1 MTAETDVRA
10 LREVVLEQL
19 GTGESRAYKMWLPPL
34 LDPVPLNELIERD
47 SNRHPLRFALG
58 IMDEPRRHRQDIWG
72 VDLSGAG
79 GNIGIGGAPQTGK
92 TTLLQTMVL
101 SAAATHSPRDVQ
113 FYCIDLGG
121 GGLIYLENLPHV
133 GGVANRSEPDRV
145 NRVIAEAQAVMR
157 QREVTFKENR
167 VGSMAAYRQLRTD
180 RNHPV
185 AADPFGDVFLIIDG
199 WSAFTSEFPDLETT
213 VQDLAAQGLS
223 FGVHTI
229 ITTPRWTELKSR
241 VRDYLGTKIEFRLG
255 DVNDTQIDRIAR
267 DIPANRPGRAISVE
281 KHHLMMGVPRFD
293 GVHSAEDLV
302 DAMTAGVSQIA
313 AQTTEQ
319 APKVRVLPSR
329 VYLHE
334 IDPNPPGPD
343 SDYRTRWTIPVGVR
357 ETDLSVAHAHMSSN
371 PHLLIFGNSK
381 SGKTSTAHAIARA
394 ICARNSPE
402 QVRFMLADYR
412 SGLLDA
418 VPDSHLLGAG
428 AINRNSASLDE
439 AVQALAA
446 NLKKRLPPADL
457 TTTQLRS
464 RSWWSGFDIVLLVD
478 DWHMIVGAAGGAP
491 PMGPLAPLLPAAPD
505 IGLHIIVTCL
515 MSQAYKATMDKF
527 VGSAFGAGSPT
538 IFLSGDKQEFPSSEI
553 KVKRRPPGQ
562 AFMVSPEGKEVI
574 QAVYID
580 PPEEVFAAP
589 PAGG

>member
-1 MTAETDVRA
+1 MTAEPEVRA

-47 SNRHPLRFALG
+47 SNRHPLHFALG

-92 TTLLQTMVL
+92 TTLLQTMVM

-113 FYCIDLGG
+113 FYCVDLGG

-157 QREVTFKENR
+157 QREIIFKENR
-167 VGSMAAYRQLRTD
+167 VGSMAAYRQLRT
-180 RNHPV
+180 NPSHPV

-199 WSAFTSEFPDLETT
+199 WSAFTSEFPDLEAA

-223 FGVHTI
+223 FGVHMV
-229 ITTPRWTELKSR
+229 ITTPRWTELRSR

-293 GVHSAEDLV
+293 DVHSADDLV
-302 DAMTAGVSQIA
+302 DAMTAGVTQIA
-313 AQTTEQ
+313 AKTTEQ
-319 APKVRVLPSR
+319 APRVRVLPSH

-334 IDPNPPGPD
+334 IDLNPPGPD
-343 SDYRTRWTIPVGVR
+343 SDYRTRWKIPIGVR
-357 ETDLSVAHAHMSSN
+357 ETDLSVAYTHMSSN

-381 SGKTSTAHAIARA
+381 SGKTRTAHAIARA
-394 ICARNSPE
+394 ICARNSPQ

-412 SGLLDA
+412 SSLLDA
-418 VPDSHLLGAG
+418 VPDSHLLDAG

-439 AVQALAA
+439 AIRALTT

-457 TTTQLRS
+457 TTAQVRS
-464 RSWWSGFDIVLLVD
+464 RSWWSGFDVVLLVD
-478 DWHMIVGAAGGAP
+478 DWHMIVSAAGGAP
-491 PMGPLAPLLPAAPD
+491 PMGPLAPLLPAASD
-505 IGLHIIVTCL
+505 IGLHILVTCL

-527 VGSAFGAGSPT
+527 VGSAFGAGAPT

-562 AFMVSPEGKEVI
+562 AFMVSPEAKEVI
-574 QAVYID
+574 QAVYVD
-580 PPEEVFAAP
+580 PPEEVFTVL
-589 PAGG
+589 PASS